1 LFWRLFILRGESKSS
16 THTPAGEYIKARE
29 KEEEEFF
36 YVMMFSPLSLSA
48 AFKKVVTVQE
58 EVQSMHS
65 LYGLRARDKYIKLS
79 FFCAAREYVG
89 EKL

>member
-36 YVMMFSPLSLSA
+36 YVMMFSPLSLCLPLLKRS
-48 AFKKVVTVQE
+48 
-58 EVQSMHS
+58 
-65 LYGLRARDKYIKLS
+65 
-79 FFCAAREYVG
+79 
-89 EKL
+89 